1 MNQTLLG
8 CLYHWEKTT
17 PNAVHMVQPVG
28 GGRVEELTWA
38 QCMDQVR
45 RMATYIQSQNY
56 PARSQIAI
64 IGKNSAHWML
74 ADWAIWLAGHVSV
87 PIYPTLNAETVKYIL
102 EHSEARMVF
111 LGRLD
116 DWDEMKAGVPDDL
129 PGIRLPMAPESSY
142 KEWSFVCAANEPM
155 QGDIER
161 DSDEMATIVYTSGS
175 TGQPK
180 GVMHAF
186 RSFEV
191 IGKQFKVELDIDEN
205 DRMLSYLP
213 LAHVYER
220 VMVETMSIYAG
231 FRVYFTESLQ
241 SFPADL
247 RRARP
252 TFFVSVPRLWTK
264 FQAAVE
270 AKMPRKKQELL
281 FKIPFLGK
289 KVKSKILNQ
298 LGLDHVRYAATG
310 SAPLAASTI
319 GWYRSLGLDLLEG
332 YGMSEDMA
340 YSHVTRP
347 GESRIGYVGR
357 PNEGVETRIDD
368 NGEILIKSPAK
379 MLGYFKEPEKT
390 AESFTDDG
398 FFKTGDMGEYDEQGR
413 LRITG
418 RIKEL
423 FKISKGKYVAPA
435 PIENKLMADPNVEA
449 VCVGGADQPATCAM
463 VLLAEEVRNALAE
476 GTADKAAIET
486 ELAELVQKV
495 NATLDPHEQMQFAV
509 IVKDVWSIEDGF
521 LTPTMKIKRNV
532 IEKHYAPQIEAWY
545 GSRKSVIW
553 EA

>member
-1 MNQTLLG
+1 MDKTLLG

-17 PNAVHMVQPVG
+17 PDAVHMVQPVG

-45 RMATYIQSQNY
+45 RMATYLKAQDF
-56 PARSQIAI
+56 PAGSQIAI

-74 ADWAIWLAGHVSV
+74 ADWAIWMAGHVSV
-87 PIYPTLNAETVKYIL
+87 PIYPTLNAETVRYIL
-102 EHSEARMVF
+102 EHSESKLVF
-111 LGRLD
+111 LGKLD
-116 DWDEMKAGVPDDL
+116 DWDDMKAGVPDDL
-129 PGIRLPMAPESSY
+129 PGVALPLSPENTY
-142 KEWSFVCAANEPM
+142 KAWSFLSASHEPM

-186 RSFEV
+186 RAFET
-191 IGKQFKVELDIDEN
+191 IGKQFKIELEIDEN

-220 VMVETMSIYAG
+220 VMVETASIYSG
-231 FRVYFTESLQ
+231 FPVWFAEDLST
-241 SFPADL
+241 FAADL

-252 TFFVSVPRLWTK
+252 TFFISVPRLWTK

-270 AKMPRKKQELL
+270 AKMPRKKQEFL
-281 FKIPFLGK
+281 FKIPIIGK
-289 KVKSKILNQ
+289 KVKGKILNQ

-310 SAPLAASTI
+310 SAPLAPDTI
-319 GWYRSLGLDLLEG
+319 KWYRTLGLDLLEG

-357 PNEGVETRIDD
+357 PNEGVEARIGEA
-368 NGEILIKSPAK
+368 GEIQIKSPAR
-379 MLGYFKEPEKT
+379 MLGYFKEPDKT
-390 AESFTDDG
+390 AESFTEDG

-435 PIENKLMADPNVEA
+435 PIENKLMQDPNVEA
-449 VCVGGADQPATCAM
+449 VCVGGADQPATFALI
-463 VLLAEEVRNALAE
+463 VLAEDVRKKLKE
-476 GTADKAAIET
+476 GGDKAHIEE
-486 ELAELVQKV
+486 ELGELVKKV
-495 NATLDPHEQMQFAV
+495 NATLDPHEQMQFCV
-509 IVKDVWSIEDGF
+509 VVKDVWSIEDGF

-532 IEKHYAPQIEAWY
+532 IEKHYASQVDGWY
-545 GSRKSVIW
+545 AGRKRVIW
-553 EA
+553 ES

>member
-1 MNQTLLG
+1 MDKSLLG
-8 CLYHWEKTT
+8 CLYHWEKQT

-28 GGRVEELTWA
+28 GGRVEELSWA

-45 RMATYIQSQNY
+45 RMAAYLKSLDF
-56 PARSQIAI
+56 PEKSQIAI

-74 ADWAIWLAGHVSV
+74 ADWAIWLAGHVTV
-87 PIYPTLNAETVKYIL
+87 PIYPTLNSETVRYIL
-102 EHSEARMVF
+102 EHSESRLVF
-111 LGRLD
+111 LGKLD
-116 DWDEMKAGVPDDL
+116 DWDEMKAGVPEDL
-129 PGIRLPMAPESSY
+129 PGIALPLSPDSKY
-142 KEWSFVCAANEPM
+142 KDWSFVSASHEPL

-161 DSDEMATIVYTSGS
+161 PSDDMATIIYTSGS
-175 TGQPK
+175 TGLPK

-191 IGKQFKVELDIDEN
+191 IGKQFKVELDVDEN

-231 FRVYFTESLQ
+231 FPVYFAEDLST
-241 SFPADL
+241 FAADL

-252 TFFVSVPRLWTK
+252 TFFISVPRLWTK

-281 FKIPFLGK
+281 FKIPILGK
-289 KVKSKILNQ
+289 KVKRKILEQ
-298 LGLDHVRYAATG
+298 LGLDQVRYAATG
-310 SAPLAASTI
+310 SAPLAATTVN
-319 GWYRSLGLDLLEG
+319 WYRSLGLDLLEG

-347 GESRIGYVGR
+347 GESKVGYVGR
-357 PNEGVETRIDD
+357 PNEGVEARIAD
-368 NGEILIKSPAK
+368 NGEIQIKSPAC
-379 MLGYFKEPEKT
+379 MLGYYKEPDKT
-390 AESFTDDG
+390 AESFTEDG
-398 FFKTGDMGEYDEQGR
+398 FFKTGDMGEYDDQGR

-435 PIENKLMADPNVEA
+435 PIENKLMTDPNVEA

-463 VLLAEEVRNALAE
+463 ILLAEDVRKKLAD
-476 GTADKAAIET
+476 GGDRAPIE
-486 ELAELVQKV
+486 AELGELLNKV

-509 IVKDVWSIEDGF
+509 VVKDVWSIEDGF

-532 IEKHYAPQIEAWY
+532 IEKHYAPQVDGWY
-545 GSRKSVIW
+545 ASRKKVIW
-553 EA
+553 EGA